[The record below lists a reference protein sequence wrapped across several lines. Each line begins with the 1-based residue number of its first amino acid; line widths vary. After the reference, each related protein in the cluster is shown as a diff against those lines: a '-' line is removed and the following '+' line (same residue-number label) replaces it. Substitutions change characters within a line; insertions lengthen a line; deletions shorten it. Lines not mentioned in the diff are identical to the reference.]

1 MSEQKQ
7 SSHLLYLFLSILFS
21 FKGTLLASCSSL
33 LRSSIVSLAFCSLT
47 SSRLIVVSLTDD
59 WEAIQQ
65 IVNQTNWHLNEYC
78 LSKLSTCS
86 FIDVSDYELTIEI
99 KSKYSYYLLVIQN
112 LSKSSSTYTLE
123 VLGSTCTCSH
133 VNKGTLFHCRTT
145 AEIHCFTCKYI
156 IELQFEL
163 HLWSTVLDGNMDST
177 LMEQI
182 GKDSFATWRSK
193 GIICWK

>member
-7 SSHLLYLFLSILFS
+7 SSHLLYLFLSIPFS

-33 LRSSIVSLAFCSLT
+33 LRCSIVSLAFCSLT

-59 WEAIQQ
+59 WKAIQQ
-65 IVNQTNWHLNEYC
+65 IVNQANWYLNEYC
-78 LSKLSTCS
+78 LSKFNTCS
-86 FIDVSDYELTIEI
+86 FIEVLDYELAIEI

-145 AEIHCFTCKYI
+145 AEIHCFTCI

-163 HLWSTVLDGNMDST
+163 HL
-177 LMEQI
+177 
-182 GKDSFATWRSK
+182 
-193 GIICWK
+193 